1 MTSLS
6 NGLSEKEAEEM
17 ALRMIEAA
25 KLGHHTVDALYSAA
39 FSGLGAKSA
48 NG

>member
-6 NGLSEKEAEEM
+6 NGLSDREAEEM

-25 KLGHHTVDALYSAA
+25 KLGHRNVDAFYAA
-39 FSGLGAKSA
+39 ALSGLGAKSA